1 MSAKCMKIQGLSL
14 LICQTKGRFN
24 EIRLPGFP
32 STGGPLP
39 FPLAELV
46 LRGSGLVP
54 DFRVLQCN
62 VAANLSFA
70 LSFYHCISKKSHFR
84 RNTKFFSPSSLPL
97 PRFAS
102 ETFEPLVAQGRA
114 LDRVGCAVAFSIK
127 PRDPRVA
134 SPRVITF

>member
-70 LSFYHCISKKSHFR
+70 LSFYHCI
-84 RNTKFFSPSSLPL
+84 TKFFSPSSLPL